1 MNLLG
6 SLLNERKNALFVA
19 PNASFREVMVSQL
32 TKEYDANRIRHL
44 IKGSSAFYAS
54 RKNTFDVIIVDEA
67 HRLKNEKAFMYKGK
81 NQVEDIINAA
91 KVSIF
96 FIDEKQIIRPEDI
109 GTLEEISRVAE
120 LHGAKID
127 KLNLKA
133 QFRCSGAEGYINW
146 VDDVLNI
153 EETGN
158 YDSWDKQDFEFKI
171 LDNPNTLKD
180 EISQK
185 AREGYKARMLAGY
198 SWEWTAANKGNANG
212 KQG

>member
-1 MNLLG
+1 
-6 SLLNERKNALFVA
+6 
-19 PNASFREVMVSQL
+19 
-32 TKEYDANRIRHL
+32 
-44 IKGSSAFYAS
+44 
-54 RKNTFDVIIVDEA
+54 
-67 HRLKNEKAFMYKGK
+67 MYKGN

-158 YDSWDKQDFEFKI
+158 YDGWDKQD
-171 LDNPNTLKD
+171 LNLKSW
-180 EISQK
+180 IT
-185 AREGYKARMLAGY
+185 GYRVCLNRDPPPFHSVGQV
-198 SWEWTAANKGNANG
+198 WGDLRD
-212 KQG
+212 

>member
-1 MNLLG
+1 
-6 SLLNERKNALFVA
+6 
-19 PNASFREVMVSQL
+19 
-32 TKEYDANRIRHL
+32 
-44 IKGSSAFYAS
+44 
-54 RKNTFDVIIVDEA
+54 
-67 HRLKNEKAFMYKGK
+67 MYKGK

-158 YDSWDKQDFEFKI
+158 YDGWDKQDFECKI

-185 AREGYKARMLAGY
+185 AREGYKARKNCLNHDLG
-198 SWEWTAANKGNANG
+198 GF
-212 KQG
+212 

>member
-1 MNLLG
+1 M
-6 SLLNERKNALFVA
+6 
-19 PNASFREVMVSQL
+19 
-32 TKEYDANRIRHL
+32 
-44 IKGSSAFYAS
+44 
-54 RKNTFDVIIVDEA
+54 IIVDEA

-133 QFRCSGAEGYINW
+133 QFRCSGVEGYING

-158 YDSWDKQDFEFKI
+158 YDGWDKQDFECKI
-171 LDNPNTLKD
+171 V
-180 EISQK
+180 
-185 AREGYKARMLAGY
+185 
-198 SWEWTAANKGNANG
+198 
-212 KQG
+212 